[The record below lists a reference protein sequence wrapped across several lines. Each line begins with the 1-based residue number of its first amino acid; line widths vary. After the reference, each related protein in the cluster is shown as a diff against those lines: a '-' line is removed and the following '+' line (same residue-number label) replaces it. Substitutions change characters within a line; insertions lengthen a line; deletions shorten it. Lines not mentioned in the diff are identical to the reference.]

1 MRKILVQI
9 MVYLIST
16 LYENRFI
23 FGKRYYP
30 ANINFSMLKIKI
42 SMYVVIFLNFF
53 ILYLSA
59 TSCTTSISSLGD
71 SLNSFRP
78 FFLIKLILIGSFS
91 WAQAKKT
98 SKEKMGVLCKSI
110 LVYFPWLTT
119 YKLGSNWSYDLAKS
133 NKKKLFETKSNELM
147 HSLSW
152 MEFTRTFIEKFKKH
166 HSALD

>member
-1 MRKILVQI
+1 MCRKAFEPFFIQ
-9 MVYLIST
+9 YKST
-16 LYENRFI
+16 FE
-23 FGKRYYP
+23 KRYYP

-53 ILYLSA
+53 ILYLST
-59 TSCTTSISSLGD
+59 TSCITSISSLGD

-110 LVYFPWLTT
+110 LVYYFPWLTT

-133 NKKKLFETKSNELM
+133 NKNLFETKWINKENPDIV
-147 HSLSW
+147 HS
-152 MEFTRTFIEKFKKH
+152 I
-166 HSALD
+166 